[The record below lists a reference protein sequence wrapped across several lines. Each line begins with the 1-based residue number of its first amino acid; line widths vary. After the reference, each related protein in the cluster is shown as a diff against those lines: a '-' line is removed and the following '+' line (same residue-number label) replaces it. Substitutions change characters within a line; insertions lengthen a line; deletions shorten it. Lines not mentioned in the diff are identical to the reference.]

1 MSEQHAMNHE
11 NSRHQQHD
19 PHGNGAHKSHGA
31 HGHQHGGHGHHQN
44 MAGHYKARLEFPNGA
59 PNANEETEIQI
70 VTTDRDGNPVSRFK
84 ISHEKRIHLIIVNR
98 DLSFF
103 AHIHPEYEGQGIF
116 KVRTTFPDGGK
127 YKWIVDFVTED
138 DAAVNLGDWVEVN
151 GAPAGHRKL
160 VPDSERVRE
169 VNGREFE
176 LSLSSDLAQSDT
188 LLTYTVRDA
197 HTKKGIDDLEPYL
210 GAAGHVVILS
220 ADAEQYLH
228 VHPVD
233 EGATGPAAEFKTMF
247 PHPGIY
253 KIWGQFQHKGEVLTV
268 PFVVEAK

>member
-98 DLSFF
+98 TCRFLPISIPSMKAKGYSKSERLSRM
-103 AHIHPEYEGQGIF
+103 AANINGSSILLR
-116 KVRTTFPDGGK
+116 RTTLPLI
-127 YKWIVDFVTED
+127 W
-138 DAAVNLGDWVEVN
+138 
-151 GAPAGHRKL
+151 
-160 VPDSERVRE
+160 
-169 VNGREFE
+169 
-176 LSLSSDLAQSDT
+176 
-188 LLTYTVRDA
+188 
-197 HTKKGIDDLEPYL
+197 
-210 GAAGHVVILS
+210 
-220 ADAEQYLH
+220 
-228 VHPVD
+228 
-233 EGATGPAAEFKTMF
+233 ATG
-247 PHPGIY
+247 
-253 KIWGQFQHKGEVLTV
+253 
-268 PFVVEAK
+268 